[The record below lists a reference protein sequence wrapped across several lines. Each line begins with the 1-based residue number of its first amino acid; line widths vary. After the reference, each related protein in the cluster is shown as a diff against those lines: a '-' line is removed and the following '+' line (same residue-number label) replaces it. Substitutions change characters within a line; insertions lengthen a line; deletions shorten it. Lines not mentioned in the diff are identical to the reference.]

1 MIPFIINVVIVVIFN
16 ETINFPIIM
25 SSIKCIPIHWI
36 LIYAFGY
43 CMVISLH
50 KEIPREA
57 NVNENNNKKFGGW
70 GDIEFRFLG
79 GFIVFIACIILFY
92 SEYRDSY
99 IKASNLSKF
108 GIVKIVDEEYAVI
121 DANET
126 TLILQKCHIDN
137 GNLEIN
143 IDTYLSMTNNVI
155 INFMNF
161 DNVELVRH

>member
-1 MIPFIINVVIVVIFN
+1 M
-16 ETINFPIIM
+16 
-25 SSIKCIPIHWI
+25 
-36 LIYAFGY
+36 
-43 CMVISLH
+43 
-50 KEIPREA
+50 
-57 NVNENNNKKFGGW
+57 
-70 GDIEFRFLG
+70 
-79 GFIVFIACIILFY
+79 FY

-108 GIVKIVDEEYAVI
+108 GIVKIDDEEYAVI